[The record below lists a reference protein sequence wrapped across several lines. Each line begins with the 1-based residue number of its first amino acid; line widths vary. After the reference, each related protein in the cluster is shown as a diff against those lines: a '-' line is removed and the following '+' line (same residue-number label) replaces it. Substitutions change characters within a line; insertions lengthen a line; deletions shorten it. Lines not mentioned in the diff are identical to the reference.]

1 MMLPSQPRHSMHPTH
16 TAHPTHS
23 FCVVCVARC
32 APHTTQN
39 GVWGGVGAEQGMRQ
53 RAEAWKVGC

>member
-1 MMLPSQPRHSMHPTH
+1 MILPSQPRHSMHPTH

-23 FCVVCVARC
+23 FCVVCVALC

-39 GVWGGVGAEQGMRQ
+39 GVGAGVGAGVGSGERQ
-53 RAEAWKVGC
+53 VGC